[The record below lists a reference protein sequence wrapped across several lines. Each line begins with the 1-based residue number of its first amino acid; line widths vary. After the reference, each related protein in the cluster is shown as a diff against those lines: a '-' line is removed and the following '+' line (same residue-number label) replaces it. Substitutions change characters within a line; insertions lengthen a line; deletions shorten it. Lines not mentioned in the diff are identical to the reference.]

1 MIMQLAYSFHLGSDK
16 NKKNSSRNSAKSNV
30 SGTTSK
36 SNNAIQNSA
45 GLTKCDNHNYRK
57 YDDRE
62 YDIEII
68 RGSSSLVDDVKKLY
82 KDEFDEAKEEYNANK
97 QEKTEK
103 LRTTLLMLVIILKVI

>member
-1 MIMQLAYSFHLGSDK
+1 MTIQLAYSFHLGSDK

-36 SNNAIQNSA
+36 SNNAIQNSS

-82 KDEFDEAKEEYNANK
+82 RDEFDEAKEEYNAKQTRENRKKHRRNK
-97 QEKTEK
+97 W
-103 LRTTLLMLVIILKVI
+103 IY